1 MCGNQSLYYV
11 FIIYIYVFNIVIY
24 HYFLIFNL
32 ILDVSYA
39 LQKTTD
45 KEYKDALGAWL
56 RQANKR
62 IKNKIILD
70 DVITHE

>member
-1 MCGNQSLYYV
+1 M
-11 FIIYIYVFNIVIY
+11 FN
-24 HYFLIFNL
+24 F

-56 RQANKR
+56 RQAKYKVFPEEND
-62 IKNKIILD
+62 ILH
-70 DVITHE
+70 V

>member
-1 MCGNQSLYYV
+1 MSN
-11 FIIYIYVFNIVIY
+11 F
-24 HYFLIFNL
+24 

-62 IKNKIILD
+62 IKNKVVPEENDILH
-70 DVITHE
+70 V

>member
-1 MCGNQSLYYV
+1 VTLFIYYLYLC
-11 FIIYIYVFNIVIY
+11 NIFSY
-24 HYFLIFNL
+24 NDYNYF
-32 ILDVSYA
+32 LDVSYA

-62 IKNKIILD
+62 IKNKVIPEENYILH
-70 DVITHE
+70 V

>member
-1 MCGNQSLYYV
+1 MT
-11 FIIYIYVFNIVIY
+11 
-24 HYFLIFNL
+24 NL

-62 IKNKIILD
+62 IINKINPEKVNAHI
-70 DVITHE
+70 V

>member
-1 MCGNQSLYYV
+1 MSN
-11 FIIYIYVFNIVIY
+11 F
-24 HYFLIFNL
+24 

-39 LQKTTD
+39 FQKTTD

-62 IKNKIILD
+62 IKNKVVPEENDILH
-70 DVITHE
+70 V

>member
-1 MCGNQSLYYV
+1 MT
-11 FIIYIYVFNIVIY
+11 
-24 HYFLIFNL
+24 NL

-45 KEYKDALGAWL
+45 KEYKDSLGAWL

-62 IKNKIILD
+62 IKNKSIPEEHIAH
-70 DVITHE
+70 V